1 MKVYIATA
9 LERADE
15 ARAFAGAVA
24 ALGHTLTYSWWE
36 HGSVQADGPAR
47 IAQVAMDELEGVRVA
62 DLVVVLLPGGRG
74 THTELG
80 AALAFT
86 DADRGGFGSST
97 KRVILVGPLADASG
111 RECAFYRHPRVGFRF
126 DTVPEV
132 LAFLAGAVAGKDGVI

>member
-9 LERADE
+9 LERAEE
-15 ARAFAGAVA
+15 ARAFAGALA

-36 HGSVQADGPAR
+36 HGSVQAEGPER

-86 DADRGGFGSST
+86 EQGGGGKAP
-97 KRVILVGPLADASG
+97 KRVILVGPLADSGG
-111 RECAFYRHPRVGFRF
+111 RECAFYRHPHVDFRF
-126 DTVPEV
+126 PTVPEA
-132 LAFLAGAVAGKDGVI
+132 LAFLAGAVAGKSGAI